1 MKTALFHAD
10 GEIQLHDRP
19 TPAVSP
25 GRVALEVRSA
35 GICGS
40 DLHYVHGKNP
50 WGSPSVWPRQL
61 GHELAGVIVEVGAG
75 VRDFHVGDRVVVE
88 PMHLAACGACDTCR
102 AGHGHVCPSR
112 GLVDGVR
119 WSSAGFSEI
128 DVALAS
134 HVHALPDGLSFD
146 DGALADV
153 YACGV
158 HAIHRVSDR
167 AWRRVVIVGSGAVA
181 FCLGQL
187 LRAWGAE
194 CVMLVTRRA
203 QVAEQARAAGAA
215 DVTLVST
222 LPEELGAS
230 VRELTGGAG
239 ADLVFETVG
248 GNGTALELALA
259 AAAPRAAIVVLGAF
273 WDDLRLR
280 YALANRKE
288 IDLRFSNSYGAWNEI
303 REISIAIDELAKG
316 RVQSAPLITHH
327 LSLARIQDAF
337 QAAIDKRRSGA
348 VKVMVHPTGPGATP

>member
-1 MKTALFHAD
+1 MKTAFFHAD
-10 GEIQLHDRP
+10 GEILVEDRP
-19 TPAVSP
+19 PPTVGAGQVT
-25 GRVALEVRSA
+25 LEVRSA

-40 DLHYVHGKNP
+40 DLHYVEGRNP
-50 WGSPSVWPRQL
+50 WGSPSVWPRRL
-61 GHELAGVIVEVGAG
+61 GHELAGVIVEVGHG
-75 VRDFHVGDRVVVE
+75 VRDFTVGDRVVVE
-88 PMHLAACGACDTCR
+88 PMHLAACGECGTCR

-112 GLVDGVR
+112 GVVNGER

-134 HVHALPDGLSFD
+134 HLHALPEALSFD

-181 FCLGQL
+181 LCLGQL

-194 CVMLVTRRA
+194 CVILVARRA
-203 QVAEQARAAGAA
+203 RAAEQARAAGAA
-215 DVTLVST
+215 DVTIVST
-222 LPEELGAS
+222 LPEEVGAGL
-230 VRELTGGAG
+230 RDLTGGVG

-248 GNGTALELALA
+248 GSGAALDVALA
-259 AAAPRAAIVVLGAF
+259 AAAPGAAVVVLGAF

-280 YALANRKE
+280 YSIANRKE

-303 REISIAIDELAKG
+303 REISIAIDELARG
-316 RVQSAPLITHH
+316 RVRSAPLITHH
-327 LSLARIQDAF
+327 VPLTRIQDGF
-337 QAAIDKRRSGA
+337 DAAREKRRSDA
-348 VKVMVHPTGPGATP
+348 VKVMVHPTGASAAP